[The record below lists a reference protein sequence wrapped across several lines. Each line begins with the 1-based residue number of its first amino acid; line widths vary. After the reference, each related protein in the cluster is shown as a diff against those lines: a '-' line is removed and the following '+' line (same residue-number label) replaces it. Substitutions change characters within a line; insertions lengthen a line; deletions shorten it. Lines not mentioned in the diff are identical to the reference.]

1 MLCGWCWSLLYWWFF
16 GHNQWDT
23 WHRPGLAL
31 IMETCPYGSVLTCG
45 CLRNPMKTSI
55 NLGWLKAELN
65 NGDVYHLYYQLVQD
79 FATIHSN
86 WNCTPRPCADT
97 VTELRS
103 YGSWDTRRKS
113 GWGWCLEGCYL
124 VPSILRIIR
133 IIIWLVV
140 YIPLWKIWKS
150 VGKDYLISYGK

>member
-1 MLCGWCWSLLYWWFF
+1 
-16 GHNQWDT
+16 
-23 WHRPGLAL
+23 
-31 IMETCPYGSVLTCG
+31 METCPYGSVLTCG

-97 VTELRS
+97 VTELRKLGHQKKKRMGLMLGGLLS
-103 YGSWDTRRKS
+103 CTKYFEDYQNHHLVGGIHTPLKNMKVSW
-113 GWGWCLEGCYL
+113 EGL
-124 VPSILRIIR
+124 SHF
-133 IIIWLVV
+133 
-140 YIPLWKIWKS
+140 LWKIRN
-150 VGKDYLISYGK
+150 V